1 MEKEYS
7 ILWYYRYEKE
17 LIIDAKQRPVFRK
30 AMVRTSGVEF
40 TFTIQFYKKHLLYI
54 KFILEI

>member
-1 MEKEYS
+1 MEKEYY
-7 ILWYYRYEKE
+7 ILWYYRYEKR
-17 LIIDAKQRPVFRK
+17 IIDAKQRPVFRK

-40 TFTIQFYKKHLLYI
+40 TFTIQFSKKHLLYI